1 MAGAELSSRAPRTR
15 APAPDAVN
23 PPSSLPQA
31 IGKYRLIAPIGRGG
45 MAHIYLARMSGPSGF
60 SKLFVMKVLRDELRE
75 GGEECVT
82 MFLDEARLAARLS
95 HPNIVQTY
103 DVGEANG
110 HYYIAMEYLEGQAL
124 RFVERRLG
132 RHGFPE
138 AQHLRVL
145 AQTARALHHA
155 HELKDY
161 DGTPLQV
168 VHRDV
173 SPQNVFI
180 TYDGRVKLL
189 DFGIAKADNAE
200 HLTKVGVIKG
210 KVDYI
215 APEQIRGEHVDRRA
229 DIFSLG
235 VMLYEAI
242 THVRFAGGSKV
253 SEITKMHDR
262 VTGKEPRVR
271 EVRDD
276 VPGELE
282 HICERALALDPRER
296 TATALEFAEDLER
309 YLVSHNLRPEP
320 EQLAS
325 AMEPAFREERAQ
337 IARVVQQQMML
348 RTEETGP
355 LPDSQAPAQTAQ
367 NLEELAPRANKVR
380 WGWVGG
386 IVSAAVVV
394 AVYLALPSD
403 PREARAS
410 AGSATT
416 ALPTPV
422 PAIKP
427 VVTQWESAPPVRA
440 TPSPEPVVRESSRAK
455 PVRPQVE
462 RSRKRVSEPRASEPP
477 AHVAHAVSEP
487 SPAPAPAAPAVHH
500 AEPEPGADFN
510 NLVPARAKK
519 RGDIELEE
527 GLYE

>member
-1 MAGAELSSRAPRTR
+1 
-15 APAPDAVN
+15 VN
-23 PPSSLPQA
+23 QPSSLPQA

-45 MAHIYLARMSGPSGF
+45 MAHIFLARMSGPSGF

-75 GGEECVT
+75 GGDECVT

-138 AQHLRVL
+138 PQYLRVL

-155 HELKDY
+155 HELRDY

-173 SPQNVFI
+173 SPQNVFV

-215 APEQIRGEHVDRRA
+215 APEQIRGEQVDRRA

-235 VMLYEAI
+235 VMLFEAI

-253 SEITKMHDR
+253 SEVTKMHDR
-262 VTGKEPRVR
+262 VTGREPRVR

-282 HICERALALDPRER
+282 HICERAIALDPADR

-309 YLVSHNLRPEP
+309 YLVSANLRPEP
-320 EQLAS
+320 EQLAA

-355 LPDSQAPAQTAQ
+355 LQDSQAPGPPSARPAA
-367 NLEELAPRANKVR
+367 NLEELAPRMRKVR

-386 IVSAAVVV
+386 IVSAALVI
-394 AVYLALPSD
+394 AVYLALPTD

-410 AGSATT
+410 AGS
-416 ALPTPV
+416 LPAAQPPSTPPQ
-422 PAIKP
+422 PAAAK
-427 VVTQWESAPPVRA
+427 TQPLPSHPAARVA
-440 TPSPEPVVRESSRAK
+440 SPEPPAHENSRT
-455 PVRPQVE
+455 RPARASVE
-462 RSRKRVSEPRASEPP
+462 RSRKRASEAP
-477 AHVAHAVSEP
+477 AHVVHAVAEP
-487 SPAPAPAAPAVHH
+487 VPAAPAPAPVVHH

-510 NLVPARAKK
+510 NLAPARAKK

>member
-1 MAGAELSSRAPRTR
+1 
-15 APAPDAVN
+15 
-23 PPSSLPQA
+23 
-31 IGKYRLIAPIGRGG
+31 

-60 SKLFVMKVLRDELRE
+60 SKLFVMKVLREELHDS
-75 GGEECVT
+75 GDECVT
-82 MFLDEARLAARLS
+82 MFLDEARLAARLN

-110 HYYIAMEYLEGQAL
+110 HYFIAMEYLEGQAL

-132 RHGFPE
+132 HHGFPE

-145 AQTARALHHA
+145 AQTARALHYA
-155 HELKDY
+155 HELCDY
-161 DGTPLQV
+161 DGRELRV

-173 SPQNVFI
+173 SPQNVFV

-235 VMLYEAI
+235 VMLFEAI
-242 THVRFAGGSKV
+242 TRVRFAGGSKV

-271 EVRDD
+271 EVRED
-276 VPGELE
+276 VPEELE
-282 HICERALALDPRER
+282 RICERALALHPDDR
-296 TATALEFAEDLER
+296 TQTAQEFAEDLER
-309 YLVSHNLRPEP
+309 YLVESGLRPEP
-320 EQLAS
+320 EQLAR

-337 IARVVQQQMML
+337 IARVVQEQMML
-348 RTEETGP
+348 RGEVTSS
-355 LPDSQAPAQTAQ
+355 LPPRQSVTPPQ
-367 NLEELAPRANKVR
+367 LAAAESPSKPNKAR
-380 WGWVGG
+380 WAWMVSLAAASVIVG
-386 IVSAAVVV
+386 A
-394 AVYLALPSD
+394 YLALPGE
-403 PREARAS
+403 PHEARAS
-410 AGSATT
+410 ASKGPVV
-416 ALPTPV
+416 LPPQVLPV
-422 PAIKP
+422 PVITPHKA
-427 VVTQWESAPPVRA
+427 APLPRRPEVLHEAEAPAREPVRA
-440 TPSPEPVVRESSRAK
+440 KSSRPSSARSPEAKGKKRANEPPPHLEKAVAEPSPP
-455 PVRPQVE
+455 P
-462 RSRKRVSEPRASEPP
+462 EPP
-477 AHVAHAVSEP
+477 AAVR
-487 SPAPAPAAPAVHH
+487 HND
-500 AEPEPGADFN
+500 PEPGADFN